1 MGYRAYVVKAG
12 CVDEYTCGE
21 YFNRLN
27 CEVLELFY
35 DNDIQFEDDF
45 RRGRTKWTIKDGEL
59 YKLIA
64 LLEKSPNEENEC
76 FVDSGRR
83 EYTNQELADIFKE
96 WVKQADEENG
106 LIYIHWD

>member
-35 DNDIQFEDDF
+35 DNDTSES
-45 RRGRTKWTIKDGEL
+45 L
-59 YKLIA
+59 
-64 LLEKSPNEENEC
+64 P
-76 FVDSGRR
+76 
-83 EYTNQELADIFKE
+83 
-96 WVKQADEENG
+96 
-106 LIYIHWD
+106 